1 MPPCCGVCIFARRR
15 CTDFYPRQALSDT
28 VARDLLD
35 TGFPLQDFTPCE
47 LFQRIRG
54 RTLWFMGDSQ
64 MLQFYY
70 AAECFLREF
79 APSLR
84 RTPAVPFPDNHE
96 LMTVR
101 APVPYPPICLDL
113 ALGTRV
119 CAVRV
124 DAVRDLIDT
133 VIPKIQA
140 LVPNCHNDGIVVL
153 NFGLHYPKP
162 GSGGRPVEQS
172 LLHFKSPDG
181 SWPGGPKPFTCARL
195 DAWMEG
201 DPAVLA
207 GGAYNAAIVHLLP
220 AIADAH
226 LKTWNATAPL
236 WRTHWPD
243 ECSHWCHPSAYQL
256 WLFLLNAVLQRR
268 PLGSKVVVRGG
279 ADLSRRLAASPPA
292 AKQ

>member
-1 MPPCCGVCIFARRR
+1 M
-15 CTDFYPRQALSDT
+15 Q
-28 VARDLLD
+28 
-35 TGFPLQDFTPCE
+35 
-47 LFQRIRG
+47 
-54 RTLWFMGDSQ
+54 
-64 MLQFYY
+64 
-70 AAECFLREF
+70 
-79 APSLR
+79 
-84 RTPAVPFPDNHE
+84 
-96 LMTVR
+96 
-101 APVPYPPICLDL
+101 
-113 ALGTRV
+113 
-119 CAVRV
+119 
-124 DAVRDLIDT
+124 
-133 VIPKIQA
+133 
-140 LVPNCHNDGIVVL
+140 
-153 NFGLHYPKP
+153 
-162 GSGGRPVEQS
+162 
-172 LLHFKSPDG
+172 HFKSPDG